1 MPASIQVACP
11 QCRTLLEV
19 DGCYVGREVQ
29 CSECKKVFVTTA
41 VPPESENQ
49 QEPPVRAQAVDSAP
63 PGRMTYCRNCGAV
76 VAPQAFACM
85 GCGRTPTNGVKFCQN
100 CGATTPDPEAVVCL
114 RCGAATSRVSSRQ
127 VGYASLGPWPPNV
140 LTTCLLISAIVN
152 FVMGGI
158 YILSFFGVIIG
169 IPMIVLGIFELRLR
183 SQAMQSP
190 PGEVLPKVQLFAI
203 LEIIAG
209 VLNLGSLPCGILLLV
224 FLPRMNRE
232 AGMT

>member
-1 MPASIQVACP
+1 
-11 QCRTLLEV
+11 
-19 DGCYVGREVQ
+19 
-29 CSECKKVFVTTA
+29 
-41 VPPESENQ
+41 
-49 QEPPVRAQAVDSAP
+49 
-63 PGRMTYCRNCGAV
+63 
-76 VAPQAFACM
+76 
-85 GCGRTPTNGVKFCQN
+85 
-100 CGATTPDPEAVVCL
+100 
-114 RCGAATSRVSSRQ
+114 
-127 VGYASLGPWPPNV
+127 
-140 LTTCLLISAIVN
+140 
-152 FVMGGI
+152 MGGI